1 MALLPLP
8 TIDALRDLLV
18 LVDKRGVAK
27 AAEERNI
34 SQPTMTRHLK
44 NFQLDEG
51 GLDVLEKQGKSLV
64 PTELGRLA
72 LPAIQ
77 ELVQQYDH
85 LMRYFE
91 GVFESPQVVRIGAGS
106 FAAEHYL
113 PRVMA
118 DIYRKSVD
126 WELRT
131 SACRGRHRILRTAQ
145 GHFDLSIVT
154 HDPTQIDTMV
164 ATKLGKE
171 HHLEIE
177 QIAVQPFCIIAQ
189 STSKAGKELA
199 RFATRKTIPTEEL
212 TR

>member
-1 MALLPLP
+1 MKQQTLP
-8 TIDALRDLLV
+8 TIDDLRDLLV
-18 LVDKRGVAK
+18 LIDKVGVAK

-34 SQPTMTRHLK
+34 SQPTMTRRLK
-44 NFQLDEG
+44 TFQLDEG
-51 GLDVLEKQGKSLV
+51 GLAILEKQGKSLV
-64 PTELGRLA
+64 PTALGRRA

-85 LMRYFE
+85 LMSYFE
-91 GVFESPQVVRIGAGS
+91 REFDSPQVVRIGAGS

-113 PRVMA
+113 PRAMA
-118 DIYRKSVD
+118 DIYRKPVD

-131 SACRGRHRILRTAQ
+131 SVCRGRHRILKTAE

-171 HHLEIE
+171 HRLEIE
-177 QIAVQPFCIIAQ
+177 RIAVQPFCVVAQ
-189 STSKAGKELA
+189 GKSKAGKELA
-199 RFATRKTIPTEEL
+199 KFAVRKAISPDE
-212 TR
+212 